1 MSEQQL
7 PPACAVTKTKG
18 RHMKN
23 LAYIVLFPL
32 MVFIFANCAPQKP
45 VEPITRYI
53 PPPEDV
59 LEKISSI
66 SNREEAV
73 TATAG
78 ITIKTVKGTY
88 TQKVAIALKKPAS
101 LRIETIPLFGT
112 PDLLLSADVHRLKVF
127 LPKEGHF
134 YVGPATRENIFLF
147 FRLYLNLDEAVAILM
162 GTPPLLQHNGMEL
175 KGSLEKE
182 LYRID
187 IFAGERLIQSL
198 WVDLHQDKV
207 VRTDVF
213 NETGEIYYRVEFD
226 DYNHVGRITRPQS
239 VKITIAD
246 PQNISASIKYSN
258 IQVLSETGEN
268 LFDLPVPPGITP
280 IIIE

>member
-1 MSEQQL
+1 
-7 PPACAVTKTKG
+7 
-18 RHMKN
+18 
-23 LAYIVLFPL
+23 
-32 MVFIFANCAPQKP
+32 VFIFANCAPQKP
-45 VEPITRYI
+45 VEPIKRYI

-59 LEKISSI
+59 LKKISST

-73 TATAG
+73 TATAR

-88 TQKVAIALKKPAS
+88 SQNVAIAVKKPAS

-127 LPKEGHF
+127 LPNEGHF

-147 FRLYLNLDEAVAILM
+147 SRLYLNIDEAAAILM
-162 GTPPLLQHNGMEL
+162 GTPPLLQQKGMVL

-187 IFAGERLIQSL
+187 TFSGERLIQSL
-198 WVDLHQDKV
+198 WVDLDQDTFV
-207 VRTDVF
+207 QTDVF

-226 DYNHVGRITRPQS
+226 DYNHVGRITRPQL
-239 VKITIAD
+239 VKIIFAE
-246 PQNISASIKYSN
+246 PHKFSVNIKYSN
-258 IQVLSETGEN
+258 IQVLSETAEN
-268 LFDLPVPPGITP
+268 LFDLPVPPGIMP